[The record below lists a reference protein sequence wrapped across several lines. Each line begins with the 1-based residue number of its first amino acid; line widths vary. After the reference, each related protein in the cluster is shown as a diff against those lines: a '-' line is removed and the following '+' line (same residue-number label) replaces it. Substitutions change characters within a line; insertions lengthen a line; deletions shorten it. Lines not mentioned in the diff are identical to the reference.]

1 MTILDYTVTGISQLW
16 AHKLRSLLTLL
27 GMIIGVGAV
36 IGIVSIGE
44 GLQRLFAD
52 EFNSIGGNN
61 LIWVTPL
68 QVVNKNGRWVP
79 AAVYEPLTWTDVHT
93 VASSSKHIEMV
104 LPVVT
109 TNVELRYRKSTYS
122 GSLEGTIPGYT
133 HAYRWPLK
141 KGRFFTDRD
150 VSRWSS
156 VCVLGEKAAEH
167 LFGESDSIGKE
178 VKLNDHRFTV
188 IGEMAAKEFLGVNW
202 GERVLVPITTAQK
215 RIIGHVNHEEINTL
229 IVMIEDPNTIQ
240 TVISGIEQLMEER
253 HNPDAEYD
261 IGSGKGFMEQIDRTL
276 TVMKIVV
283 GSIAGI
289 SMLVGGIGIMNM
301 MLVSVTERTREIGIR
316 KAVGAKPLHIIW
328 QFTLEAITLSAI
340 GGLLGIVC
348 AYAIGFGVSWVIELF
363 TDASFPSVVSV
374 GAMFVALAISV
385 SLGLFFGI
393 YPAMRASRLN
403 LVDALKFE

>member
-1 MTILDYTVTGISQLW
+1 MTILDYAVTDVSQLW
-16 AHKLRSLLTLL
+16 THKLRFLLTLL

-36 IGIVSIGE
+36 TGIVSIGE
-44 GLQRLFAD
+44 GLQRLFVD
-52 EFNSIGGNN
+52 EFNSIGGSN

-79 AAVYEPLTWTDVHT
+79 ADVYEPLTWTDVQT
-93 VASSSKHIEMV
+93 VEASSKHIEMV

-109 TNVELRYRKSTYS
+109 SDVEMRYRKSSYI
-122 GSLEGTIPGYT
+122 GALEGTMPGYT
-133 HAYRWPLK
+133 RAYQWFLE

-150 VSRWSS
+150 VARLRS
-156 VCVLGEKAAEH
+156 VCVIGDQVAEY
-167 LFGESDSIGKE
+167 LFGETDPIGRE
-178 VKLNDHRFTV
+178 VKLNSHRFTI
-188 IGEMAAKEFLGVNW
+188 IGVMASKEFLGVNW

-215 RIIGHVNHEEINTL
+215 RIVGHVDHEEINTL
-229 IVMIEDPNTIQ
+229 IVLIENPKTIQ
-240 TVISGIEQLMEER
+240 QVIRGIEQVMEER
-253 HNPDAEYD
+253 HHPDAVYD
-261 IGSGKGFMEQIDRTL
+261 ITSGKGFLEQINKTL

-289 SMLVGGIGIMNM
+289 SLLVGGIGIMNM

-316 KAVGAKPLHIIW
+316 KAVGANPRHIIW
-328 QFTLEAITLSAI
+328 QFALEAITVSAI

-348 AYAIGFGVSWVIELF
+348 AYGIGFTVSWVIELF

-374 GAMFVALAISV
+374 GAMLVALAISI
-385 SLGLFFGI
+385 SIGLFFGI
-393 YPAMRASRLN
+393 FPAMRASRLN

>member
-348 AYAIGFGVSWVIELF
+348 AYAIGSGVSWVIELF

>member
-1 MTILDYTVTGISQLW
+1 MTILDNTVTGVSQLW

-52 EFNSIGGNN
+52 EFSSIGGSN

-79 AAVYEPLTWTDVHT
+79 ATVYEPLTWTDVRT
-93 VASSSKHIEMV
+93 VEASSEHIEMV

-109 TNVELRYRKSTYS
+109 TNVELRYRKSTFKAP
-122 GSLEGTIPGYT
+122 LEGTIPGYT
-133 HAYRWPLK
+133 RAYQWPLE

-150 VSRWSS
+150 VARWRS
-156 VCVLGEKAAEH
+156 VCVLGDQVVDH
-167 LFGESDSIGKE
+167 LFGESDPIGKE

-188 IGEMAAKEFLGVNW
+188 IGEMAEKEFLGVNW
-202 GERVLVPITTAQK
+202 GERVLVPITSAQK
-215 RIIGHVNHEEINTL
+215 RIVGHVDHEEINTL
-229 IVMIEDPNTIQ
+229 IVLTEDPNEIQ
-240 TVISGIEQLMEER
+240 AVISGIEQVMEQQ
-253 HNPDAEYD
+253 HNPEAEYD
-261 IGSGKGFMEQIDRTL
+261 IGSGKGFLEQIDKTL
-276 TVMKIVV
+276 IVIKFVV

-289 SMLVGGIGIMNM
+289 SLIVGGIGIMNM

-348 AYAIGFGVSWVIELF
+348 AYGIGFGVSWVIEF
-363 TDASFPSVVSV
+363 FSDASFPSVVSV
-374 GAMFVALAISV
+374 SAMIVALAISV
-385 SLGLFFGI
+385 SIGLFFGI

-403 LVDALKFE
+403 LVDALRFE